1 MFDRLLRPPAL
12 HLAPS
17 DTDAPAPD
25 QERWAG
31 YNLMIFCCCIMALGL
46 LVAGDMGRADSEVR
60 SLLDWADTAICGVF
74 LIDFV
79 VSLVRAE
86 NRWRYLA
93 TWGWI
98 DLLSAI
104 PALDIARWGRVARL
118 LRIIRVI
125 RGIKGARVLLSLFVH
140 YRTRN
145 AVLAGGLIMIVAI
158 FTASITI
165 LKVETDPRSMI
176 KTADDAIW
184 WTLCTISTVGYGDL
198 YPVTRA
204 GRTVASVLLL
214 LGVGMF
220 GTLAGVLAGWFTGS
234 SKDPSSAEAS
244 RLTDEIASLRH
255 AVEKLRARVPPP
267 DERRAA

>member
-1 MFDRLLRPPAL
+1 MPEQFLRLLTL
-12 HLAPS
+12 HRAPS
-17 DTDAPAPD
+17 DTDAAATNE
-25 QERWAG
+25 ERWAG
-31 YNLMIFCCCIMALGL
+31 YNLVILCCCIVALGL
-46 LVAGDMGRADSEVR
+46 LVTGDMGRADPEVR
-60 SLLDWADTAICGVF
+60 SLLDWADTAVCGVF
-74 LIDFV
+74 LIDFI

-86 NRWRYLA
+86 NRWRYLV

-104 PALDIARWGRVARL
+104 PVLDVAQWGRVARL
-118 LRIIRVI
+118 LRIVRVI
-125 RGIKGARVLLSLFVH
+125 RGIKVARVLLSLFVL

-145 AVLAGGLIMIVAI
+145 ALLAGGLMLILAV
-158 FTASITI
+158 FTASVII
-165 LKVETDPRSMI
+165 LQVETDPRSMI

-204 GRTVASVLLL
+204 GRAVASVLLL

-234 SKDPSSAEAS
+234 AKESESAEVS
-244 RLTDEIASLRH
+244 RLTEEVTSLRL
-255 AVEKLRARVPPP
+255 AIEDLQVRISPP
-267 DERRAA
+267 DERLAA